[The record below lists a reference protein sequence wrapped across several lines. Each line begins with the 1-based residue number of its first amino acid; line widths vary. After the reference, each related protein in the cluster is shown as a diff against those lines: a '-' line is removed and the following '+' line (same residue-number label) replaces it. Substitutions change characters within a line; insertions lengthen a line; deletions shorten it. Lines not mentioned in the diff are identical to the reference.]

1 MKAILV
7 IDIPDDL
14 KYEDLYFDGEIRYTS
29 EFDRGYV
36 FLKETGRC
44 LLKPMPQELP
54 TPYMMR
60 QIQIANGIQTEKP
73 PYTEE
78 YQKGYNDCVDEILG
92 E

>member
-44 LLKPMPQELP
+44 LLKPMP
-54 TPYMMR
+54 
-60 QIQIANGIQTEKP
+60 EKKNINETMIIEWVN
-73 PYTEE
+73 YNL
-78 YQKGYNDCVDEILG
+78 GYNKCLDEILG
-92 E
+92 VENETE